1 MTTGTFTNSSAAGYN
16 FNGTAERGVL
26 HYVPSFGPE
35 GIYILLGGDISNL
48 NGYTAGS
55 GLRSFSKL
63 TIYDPASGKF
73 YNQTATGNIP
83 ESRIEFCATGINS
96 TNQTYEM

>member
-35 GIYILLGGDISNL
+35 GIYVLLGGDTSRLDSYNAGQNL
-48 NGYTAGS
+48 Q
-55 GLRSFSKL
+55 SFANL
-63 TIYDPASGKF
+63 TIFDPASGKF

-83 ESRIEFCATGINS
+83 EGRIEFCATGINS